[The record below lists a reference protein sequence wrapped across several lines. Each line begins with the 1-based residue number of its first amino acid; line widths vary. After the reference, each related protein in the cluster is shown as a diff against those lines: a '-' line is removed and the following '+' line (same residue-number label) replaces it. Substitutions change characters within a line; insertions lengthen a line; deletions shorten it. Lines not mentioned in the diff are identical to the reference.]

1 MLERKGDYVP
11 PTSCEVTQV
20 TSSSCELTLLFPA
33 TAPLSELTGVIVT
46 NEEVNDVGDRWGS
59 DE

>member
-1 MLERKGDYVP
+1 MP

-33 TAPLSELTGVIVT
+33 TAPLSELTGVVVT
-46 NEEVNDVGDRWGS
+46 NEEVDDVRYPES
-59 DE
+59 RQQ